1 MSRLSFVSRPLALA
15 AVLIAAGGLA
25 ACETP
30 NAYTYA
36 PYEAGQAVPL
46 EPATIVNFRP
56 VRIGGR
62 DSGAGTVGG
71 ALIGGAS
78 GAAIGGDAAGAI
90 IGSVAGA
97 VLGNAVERGATRS
110 DGFAYDIRMQRNGRV
125 LEVVQPDQYP
135 IPVGSQV
142 YVSFGPR
149 TRIIPAN
156 GAVPP
161 PPPPPP
167 PPLPPRY

>member
-1 MSRLSFVSRPLALA
+1 MSRPHRLTRPAALA

-30 NAYTYA
+30 NAYTYS

-46 EPATIVNFRP
+46 EPATVVNFRP

-62 DSGAGTVGG
+62 DTGAGTVGG
-71 ALIGGAS
+71 ALVGGAS
-78 GAAIGGDAAGAI
+78 GAAIGGDAAGAV
-90 IGSVAGA
+90 IGTVAGA
-97 VLGNAVERGATRS
+97 VLGNAVERGATRGT
-110 DGFAYDIRMQRNGRV
+110 GFAYDVRMQRDGRV

-135 IPVGSQV
+135 IPVNSQV

-149 TRIIPAN
+149 VRIVPAS

-167 PPLPPRY
+167 PPPRY

>member
-1 MSRLSFVSRPLALA
+1 MRHPNRLVRSTAFA
-15 AVLIAAGGLA
+15 AVLITAGGLA

-30 NAYTYA
+30 NPNIYA
-36 PYEAGQAVPL
+36 PYEAGRAVPL
-46 EPATIVNFRP
+46 EPATVVNFRP

-62 DSGAGTVGG
+62 DTGAGTFGG

-90 IGSVAGA
+90 IGTVAGA
-97 VLGNAVERGATRS
+97 VLGNAVERGATR
-110 DGFAYDIRMQRNGRV
+110 GTAFAYDVRMQRDGRV

-135 IPVGSQV
+135 IPVNSQV

-149 TRIIPAN
+149 VRIIPAN
-156 GAVPP
+156 GAVLPP

-167 PPLPPRY
+167 HN

>member
-1 MSRLSFVSRPLALA
+1 M
-15 AVLIAAGGLA
+15 
-25 ACETP
+25 
-30 NAYTYA
+30 
-36 PYEAGQAVPL
+36 
-46 EPATIVNFRP
+46 NFRP

-62 DSGAGTVGG
+62 DTGAGTFGG
-71 ALIGGAS
+71 ALVGGAS

-97 VLGNAVERGATRS
+97 VLGNAVERGATRGT
-110 DGFAYDIRMQRNGRV
+110 GFAYDIRMQRDGRV
-125 LEVVQPDQYP
+125 LEVIQPDAYP

-149 TRIIPAN
+149 VRIVPAN
-156 GAVPP
+156 GSIPP

-167 PPLPPRY
+167 PPHG